1 MDTDTAITRITR
13 AATVREAEGITATL
27 QRRDV
32 LAVAD
37 QLHIETEGHGMP
49 WLRRAIVTEARS

>member
-1 MDTDTAITRITR
+1 MDTDTAITRITC